1 VRPGANGGAR
11 PGYSKFVYASLTI
24 EQGGTLRAVG
34 DEILEIEVR
43 GRNFSKNGF
52 LTISGPTAR
61 ATQG

>member
-43 GRNFSKNGF
+43 GRNFQKTDF
-52 LTISGPTAR
+52 
-61 ATQG
+61 